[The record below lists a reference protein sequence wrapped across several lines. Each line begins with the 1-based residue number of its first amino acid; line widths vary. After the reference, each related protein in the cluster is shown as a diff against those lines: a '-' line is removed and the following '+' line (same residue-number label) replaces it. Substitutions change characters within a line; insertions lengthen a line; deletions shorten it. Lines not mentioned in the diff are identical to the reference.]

1 MTYRTLGLVLLLA
14 LAAPVAA
21 ASAQATRGWDP
32 AQLHMTRAELETLL
46 QNFEQASGSGAYS
59 QEMRRRARNEADLV
73 RTRLA
78 EGDFQVGDQVALL
91 VEGEQALSNVF
102 IVQQGRTLKLPL
114 LGEIPLAG
122 VLRSELEGHLAD
134 QLGRYIRDPRV
145 RAQSLIRI
153 SVTGS
158 VGKPGFYVVPTEQ
171 VLTDALMAAGGPS
184 PASDLTKIAIERGDR
199 RIWHGELLQQ
209 AITEGRTFDQLNLR
223 AGDRI
228 VVPHHRPSYT
238 SPQAL
243 IGLGTGLVYLAA
255 RLFRVI

>member
-1 MTYRTLGLVLLLA
+1 MTYRRLCLVLLLGL
-14 LAAPVAA
+14 LAPLPAY
-21 ASAQATRGWDP
+21 AQATRGWDP
-32 AQLHMTRAELETLL
+32 AQLHMTRAELQTLL
-46 QNFEQASGSGAYS
+46 QNFEQASGSDAYS
-59 QEMRRRARNEADLV
+59 QDLRRRARSEAALV
-73 RTRLA
+73 RARLD

-102 IVQQGRTLKLPL
+102 IVQQGRTLTLPL

-122 VLRSELEGHLAD
+122 VLRSELEDHLAG
-134 QLGRYIRDPRV
+134 QLGRFIHEPRV

-184 PASDLTKIAIERGDR
+184 PASDLKKIAIERGDR
-199 RIWHGELLQQ
+199 RIWEGHLLQQ

-228 VVPHHRPSYT
+228 VVPYHRPSMV

-243 IGLGTGLVYLAA
+243 IGLASGLIYVAGRA
-255 RLFRVI
+255 FRWF